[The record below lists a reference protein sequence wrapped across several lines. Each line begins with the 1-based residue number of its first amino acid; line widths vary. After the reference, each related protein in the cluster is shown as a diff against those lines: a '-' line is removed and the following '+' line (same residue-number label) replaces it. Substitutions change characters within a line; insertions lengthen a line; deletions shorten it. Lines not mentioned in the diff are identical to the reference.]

1 MSVTIRLRRMGRN
14 NRAFYRVVATDTR
27 SSNTG
32 KYIESLGW
40 YDPESKGGDFSLKLD
55 RIAYWKNNGAKVSD
69 TVKSLVRK
77 SARKPQAAFKPEP
90 AATAVAEPS

>member
-27 SSNTG
+27 KSNTG

-40 YDPESKGGDFSLKLD
+40 YDPESKSGECSLKLD
-55 RIAYWKNNGAKVSD
+55 RIEYWKNNGAMVSD
-69 TVKSLVRK
+69 TVKSLIRK
-77 SARKPQAAFKPEP
+77 SAKKPRAAYKPEP
-90 AATAVAEPS
+90 EPSAITEPS

>member
-27 SSNTG
+27 RSNTG

-40 YDPESKGGDFSLKLD
+40 YDPESKAGDFSLKLD
-55 RIAYWKNNGAKVSD
+55 RIEYWKSNGAKVSD
-69 TVKSLVRK
+69 TVRSLIRR
-77 SARKPQAAFKPEP
+77 SARKPKAAYKPEP
-90 AATAVAEPS
+90 AATAVADPS